1 MHGSSFRDFQLRQ
14 EILRAIGEAGFEHPS
29 EVQQEGIPYI
39 LYGDDM
45 LCQAKSGMGKT
56 AVFVLGVLHSIKV
69 PGNPFQ
75 CLVLSPTRELAIQ
88 IAKEFERMGKY
99 VNGLKIQTLVGGM
112 PLDVQQLQIETHQPH
127 VIIGTPGR
135 TLDLLEK
142 NILKLD
148 NLNYF
153 ILDECDKILE
163 NLGKYFWSVTGSNCR
178 NEGGNTKDFLKDK
191 IQKASDDVHSHPL

>member
-1 MHGSSFRDFQLRQ
+1 M
-14 EILRAIGEAGFEHPS
+14 
-29 EVQQEGIPYI
+29 QQEGIPYI

-69 PGNPFQ
+69 PGDPFQ
-75 CLVLSPTRELAIQ
+75 CVVLCPARELAIQ

-99 VNGLKIQTLVGGM
+99 VPGLRTQTILGGL
-112 PLDVQQLQIETHQPH
+112 PLDVQKLQIETNPPH

-135 TLDLLEK
+135 TLDLLNKE
-142 NILKLD
+142 IIKLD
-148 NLNYF
+148 NVNYF

-163 NLGKYFWSVTGSNCR
+163 NLGK
-178 NEGGNTKDFLKDK
+178 FLFGDR
-191 IQKASDDVHSHPL
+191 V

>member
-56 AVFVLGVLHSIKV
+56 AVFVLGVLHSIKT
-69 PGNPFQ
+69 PGNPCQ

-88 IAKEFERMGKY
+88 ISKEFERMGKY
-99 VNGLKIQTLVGGM
+99 LPGLKIQTIVGGLA
-112 PLDVQQLQIETHQPH
+112 LDVQQLQIETNPPH
-127 VIIGTPGR
+127 IVIGTPGR
-135 TLDLLEK
+135 TLDLI
-142 NILKLD
+142 NRDILKLD

-163 NLGKYFWSVTGSNCR
+163 NLGKSFFFGRADCRHERGSSKNISENEVEETGHDVYS
-178 NEGGNTKDFLKDK
+178 DF
-191 IQKASDDVHSHPL
+191 V

>member
-75 CLVLSPTRELAIQ
+75 CVVVSPTRELAIQ

-99 VNGLKIQTLVGGM
+99 LTGLRIQTIVGGLD
-112 PLDVQQLQIETHQPH
+112 LDVQQLQIETNPPH
-127 VIIGTPGR
+127 IIIGTPGR
-135 TLDLLEK
+135 TLDLLDRDV
-142 NILKLD
+142 LKFE
-148 NLNYF
+148 NVNYF

-163 NLGKYFWSVTGSNCR
+163 NLGKIF
-178 NEGGNTKDFLKDK
+178 
-191 IQKASDDVHSHPL
+191 